1 MKPDNIMLTP
11 EGKIKLIDFGIA
23 REYKTENTTD
33 TTNLGTKSYAAPEQ
47 LSGKQTDARTDIYS
61 LGVTLYHLVT
71 GKSLNEPPFEM
82 RPIRDWDSTL
92 PEGLEHIILKCTQF
106 RTV

>member
-1 MKPDNIMLTP
+1 MLTP

-23 REYKTENTTD
+23 REFKIESSTD

-47 LSGKQTDARTDIYS
+47 MSGKQTDARTDIYS

-71 GKSLNEPPFEM
+71 GKSLNEPPL
-82 RPIRDWDSTL
+82 S
-92 PEGLEHIILKCTQF
+92 
-106 RTV
+106 